1 MRGNVALY
9 IVRRR
14 SVLFSNSTV
23 RSLWYFLVSARHVV
37 FISSYS
43 AFVFAVSIS
52 REISPA

>member
-1 MRGNVALY
+1 MHGNVALY

-43 AFVFAVSIS
+43 AFMFAVSIS